1 MRSGSGASGAGAGAP
16 APASVSGEAAGDTT
30 GDMAAGARTTGLG
43 AGASSVPVSLRS
55 ENLRAALLA
64 ELGAT
69 SDGLDQTARVDAA
82 LDEIAAVL
90 QSSFDIPRLA
100 AIAGLEPRA

>member
-1 MRSGSGASGAGAGAP
+1 MGGGHGAGEGALSPDGRIAGAYVHGLFDR
-16 APASVSGEAAGDTT
+16 AEA
-30 GDMAAGARTTGLG
+30 
-43 AGASSVPVSLRS
+43 
-55 ENLRAALLA
+55 RAALLA

-100 AIAGLEPRA
+100 AIAGLELRA